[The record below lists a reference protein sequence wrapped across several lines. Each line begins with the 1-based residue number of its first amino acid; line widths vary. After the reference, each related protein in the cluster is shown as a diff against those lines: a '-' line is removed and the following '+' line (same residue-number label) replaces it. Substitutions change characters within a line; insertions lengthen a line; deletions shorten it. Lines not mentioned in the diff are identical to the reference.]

1 MTVAV
6 ILAGGESRRM
16 GEDKAAMFGGVG
28 RLQACL
34 AQTSVSKT
42 IVLCGKPHRQSLFSG
57 EVWHDPPHL
66 EGLHRIVPWVLD
78 ALDDDVV
85 LIPCDG
91 FLLTAQ
97 AVDDLMLAAP
107 EGGVPVDE
115 AGQRQPLFAYL
126 PKGVNLDRS
135 AHRVEA
141 LLAGVPTVELN
152 AHRAAFSNFNKP
164 EDLVRHELQHRSS

>member
-1 MTVAV
+1 
-6 ILAGGESRRM
+6 
-16 GEDKAAMFGGVG
+16 
-28 RLQACL
+28 
-34 AQTSVSKT
+34 
-42 IVLCGKPHRQSLFSG
+42 
-57 EVWHDPPHL
+57 
-66 EGLHRIVPWVLD
+66 
-78 ALDDDVV
+78 
-85 LIPCDG
+85 
-91 FLLTAQ
+91 
-97 AVDDLMLAAP
+97 MLAAP

-164 EDLVRHELQHRSS
+164 EDLARHELQRRSS